1 MSCSDS
7 GEFVYPTSWLQCS
20 NTVFC
25 PDPGNSSMVSRE
37 YSTLVTDLEYNSKLR
52 YDDNN
57 CDAKN
62 DYFTSLLQIHV

>member
-52 YDDNN
+52 YDD
-57 CDAKN
+57 CDANN
-62 DYFTSLLQIHV
+62 DYFTSLLQVHV